1 MRLLPV
7 CDYSLGNANTKSA
20 SRPTT
25 TKQSNRWLAVRQQ
38 YLLRPERVTESG
50 EPSRATAAF
59 HRGDSGVAGILC
71 ERSAPG
77 VNRPSSDVP
86 NSAGREAW
94 GAHRGFCRPR
104 IFESSDPSPS
114 AAGSL
119 FRPPEQF
126 QIVKRLRES
135 ARVLDVQN
143 MASLVVFEKSI
154 PDRGNLVD
162 PPFEFQPLVFRGAT
176 LHHFLLRP

>member
-1 MRLLPV
+1 MATRIQNRRRVPRPPNNRIGGSVRHHICSDL
-7 CDYSLGNANTKSA
+7 SA
-20 SRPTT
+20 SPKTGT
-25 TKQSNRWLAVRQQ
+25 Q
-38 YLLRPERVTESG
+38 
-50 EPSRATAAF
+50 SRASAAF
-59 HRGDSGVAGILC
+59 HWGDSGVAGTLY

-94 GAHRGFCRPR
+94 GAHRGFRRPR
-104 IFESSDPSPS
+104 ISENSDPSPS

-119 FRPPEQF
+119 FGPPEQF

-162 PPFEFQPLVFRGAT
+162 SPFECQPLVFRGAT

>member
-1 MRLLPV
+1 MRHHICSDP
-7 CDYSLGNANTKSA
+7 SA
-20 SRPTT
+20 SPKAGT
-25 TKQSNRWLAVRQQ
+25 
-38 YLLRPERVTESG
+38 
-50 EPSRATAAF
+50 PSRASAAF

-86 NSAGREAW
+86 NSAGHEAW
-94 GAHRGFCRPR
+94 GAHRGFRRPR
-104 IFESSDPSPS
+104 ISENSDPSPS
-114 AAGSL
+114 PAGSL
-119 FRPPEQF
+119 FGPPEQF

-162 PPFEFQPLVFRGAT
+162 LPFGFQARRSTTSCRVREVSLLKASLVT
-176 LHHFLLRP
+176 LR